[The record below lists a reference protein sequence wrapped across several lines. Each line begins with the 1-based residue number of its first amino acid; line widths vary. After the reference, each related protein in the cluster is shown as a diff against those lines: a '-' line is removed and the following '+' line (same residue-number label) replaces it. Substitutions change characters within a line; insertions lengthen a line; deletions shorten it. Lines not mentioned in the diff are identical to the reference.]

1 MQPHLSIAAASEAI
15 PVAGNTS
22 SSRRA
27 SCVIDVL
34 DMHCAGC
41 AALIEDALKATPG
54 VTRARV
60 HYATQRARVNFDPS
74 QISVEQLLHRI
85 EQLGYAADID
95 QRVNRDAI
103 IRKQRHRYIWGFGL
117 SAFCAMQ
124 VMMLTLPRFL
134 AGAEIEIEL
143 APLLEWAA
151 FILVLPVVGW
161 TARPFYRGTLRE
173 LALRRPGMDSAI
185 TLGIVSA
192 FIGSMWHLIAGTG
205 ALYFDSVT
213 MFVTLLLGVRW
224 LEWEQREH
232 NRAVIRESSRNPRR
246 EMAMR
251 LNSQK
256 GADNTNATLRTSAMS
271 PVAITELAIG
281 DRIWVRT
288 GEAVPVDGTLESAI
302 ADCDESLLTGE
313 SASVRRLSGQSVVA
327 GAINTG
333 AAFVIRATATVEA
346 STEQRLMTLAD
357 DSSKPESLLLA
368 DRVARYFMPALIII
382 ATMTFIALLPL
393 GVSTATERAIA
404 VLIISCPCA
413 LALAA
418 PAAYASAFAGLLNRG
433 IVTRRTDALARLAR
447 ADAFV
452 LDKTGTLSE
461 PYIKGLVA
469 LRSKVTEAFAL
480 AVIAALERAANHPLA
495 AALQS
500 FDLQGDKQLEVT
512 ATNWTQG
519 QGVSGT
525 IDGVKYRFGRA
536 EFVGIDPVVRD
547 ATNQANRLWLAD
559 DQGIVGALE
568 MSERPKVG
576 ALELVQALQKR
587 GSVEILSG
595 DHNEKT
601 QALADLLGIEVAL
614 GAHTPE
620 QKAARIKQLQGEGRT
635 VVMIGDGVNDSIG
648 FAGADVAIAVST
660 AADTARA
667 SADMICINENP
678 SMVAEAIN
686 YAERVGSVVR
696 GNFVWAIGYNLIAV
710 PFAIAGWVDPLV
722 ASIGMAA
729 SSAVVMANVM
739 RLRRGTEA
747 NR

>member
-1 MQPHLSIAAASEAI
+1 MQNYLSL
-15 PVAGNTS
+15 PAGDHAVS
-22 SSRRA
+22 LFDAPPLSPRA

-41 AALIEDALKATPG
+41 AALIEDALRATLG

-60 HYATQRARVNFDPS
+60 HYATQRARVTFDTS
-74 QISVEQLLHRI
+74 RINVEQLLDRI

-95 QRVNRDAI
+95 QRVDRDAI

-124 VMMLTLPRFL
+124 VMMLTLPRFM
-134 AGAEIEIEL
+134 AGVEMEPEL
-143 APLLEWAA
+143 APLLDWAA
-151 FILVLPVVGW
+151 FVLVLPVVGW

-185 TLGIVSA
+185 ALGIVCA
-192 FIGSMWHLIAGTG
+192 FAGSIWHLVAGTG

-232 NRAVIRESSRNPRR
+232 NRSMIREASRNPRR
-246 EMAMR
+246 ETAMR
-251 LNSQK
+251 LDSAYS
-256 GADNTNATLRTSAMS
+256 ADTAQGTTAMS
-271 PVAITELAIG
+271 SVAIGEFAIG

-288 GEAVPVDGTLESAI
+288 GEAVPVDGTLESA
-302 ADCDESLLTGE
+302 AANCDESLLTGE
-313 SASVRRLSGQSVVA
+313 SAIVQRSMGQPVVA

-346 STEQRLMTLAD
+346 STEQRLMMLAD

-368 DRVARYFMPALIII
+368 DRVARYFMPTLIAV
-382 ATMTFIALLPL
+382 ATLTFLALLPS
-393 GVSTATERAIA
+393 GVATATERAIA

-418 PAAYASAFAGLLNRG
+418 PAAYASAFAGLLKRG
-433 IVTRRTDALARLAR
+433 IIARRTDALARLAR

-461 PYIKGLVA
+461 PYVKGLVS
-469 LRSKVTEAFAL
+469 LRSGTDEAHAL

-495 AALQS
+495 VALQS
-500 FDLQGDKQLEVT
+500 FDLQGDQQLEVST
-512 ATNWTQG
+512 VSWTQG
-519 QGVSGT
+519 QGVSGNIADT
-525 IDGVKYRFGRA
+525 TYRFGRI
-536 EFVGIDPVVRD
+536 EFVGINP
-547 ATNQANRLWLAD
+547 TTQNLGSNANRLWLAD
-559 DQGIVGALE
+559 DHGIVGALE
-568 MSERPKVG
+568 VSERPKVG

-587 GSVEILSG
+587 GGVEMLSG
-595 DHNEKT
+595 DRNEKT
-601 QALADLLGIEVAL
+601 LALAELLGIKVAT
-614 GAHTPE
+614 GACIPE
-620 QKAARIKQLQGEGRT
+620 QKAARVKQLRDEGHT
-635 VVMIGDGVNDSIG
+635 VVMIGDGANDSIG
-648 FAGADVAIAVST
+648 FAGADVAIAVNT
-660 AADTARA
+660 ATDTARA
-667 SADMICINENP
+667 SADMVCINENP
-678 SMVAEAIN
+678 AAIADAIN
-686 YAERVGSVVR
+686 YAERVGSVIR
-696 GNFVWAIGYNLIAV
+696 GNFVWAIGYNTIAV

-729 SSAVVMANVM
+729 SSAVVMINVM
-739 RLRRGTEA
+739 RLRRGDTA
-747 NR
+747 IL

>member
-1 MQPHLSIAAASEAI
+1 MGHHLSSATANDAVALTNSNTPSER
-15 PVAGNTS
+15 S
-22 SSRRA
+22 

-41 AALIEDALKATPG
+41 AALIEDALKSMPG
-54 VTRARV
+54 VARARV

-74 QISVEQLLHRI
+74 QIGVESLLRRI
-85 EQLGYAADID
+85 ERLGYAADID
-95 QRVNRDAI
+95 RRENRDVI
-103 IRKQRHRYIWGFGL
+103 LRTQRHRYIWGFGL

-134 AGAEIEIEL
+134 AGGEMEAEL

-151 FILVLPVVGW
+151 FVLVLPVVGW
-161 TARPFYRGTLRE
+161 TAQPFYRGMLRE
-173 LALRRPGMDSAI
+173 LVLRRPGMDSAI

-192 FIGSMWHLIAGTG
+192 FAGSMWHLIEGTG

-232 NRAVIRESSRNPRR
+232 NRSVIRAASQKPRA
-246 EMAMR
+246 ETAMR
-251 LNSQK
+251 LNTQRNV
-256 GADNTNATLRTSAMS
+256 GEHAVETASAMS
-271 PVAITELAIG
+271 PVALDELAIG

-288 GEAVPVDGTLESAI
+288 GEAVPVDGNLESDT
-302 ADCDESLLTGE
+302 ADCDESLLSGE
-313 SASVRRLSGQSVVA
+313 SASVRRLVGQPIVA

-333 AAFVIRATATVEA
+333 AAFVIRATATIEA

-357 DSSKPESLLLA
+357 DSSKPESLMLA
-368 DRVARYFMPALIII
+368 DRVARYFMPALIAV
-382 ATMTFIALLPL
+382 ATITFIALLPS
-393 GVSTATERAIA
+393 GAATATERAIA

-418 PAAYASAFAGLLNRG
+418 PAAYASAFAGLLKRG
-433 IVTRRTDALARLAR
+433 ILVRRTDALARLAR

-461 PYIKGLVA
+461 PHFDGLVA
-469 LRSKVTEAFAL
+469 LRSGVDEVHAL

-500 FDLQGDKQLEVT
+500 FDVQGDAQLQVS
-512 ATNWTQG
+512 AVDWTQG
-519 QGVSGT
+519 QGVSGS
-525 IDGVKYRFGRA
+525 IAGVTYRFGRA
-536 EFVGIDPVVRD
+536 EFVGVDPFAADGSNV
-547 ATNQANRLWLAD
+547 ANRLWLAD
-559 DQGIVGALE
+559 DQGVVGALE
-568 MSERPKVG
+568 MSERAKVG
-576 ALELVQALQKR
+576 ALELVHALQKR

-595 DHNEKT
+595 DRDEKT
-601 QALADLLGIEVAL
+601 QALAQSLHIEIAA
-614 GAHTPE
+614 GAHNPE
-620 QKAARIKQLQGEGRT
+620 QKAARIKQLQSKGRT

-648 FAGADVAIAVST
+648 FAGADVAIAVNT
-660 AADTARA
+660 ATHAARA

-678 SMVAEAIN
+678 AAIAN
-686 YAERVGSVVR
+686 AITYAERVGSVVR
-696 GNFVWAIGYNLIAV
+696 GNFIWAIGYNLVAV

-739 RLRRGTEA
+739 RLRGGGKA
-747 NR
+747 A

>member
-1 MQPHLSIAAASEAI
+1 METKALLPAINQAI
-15 PVAGNTS
+15 PLIDATS
-22 SSRRA
+22 SSARA

-54 VTRARV
+54 VARARV
-60 HYATQRARVNFDPS
+60 HYATQRARVNFDSS
-74 QISVEQLLHRI
+74 QISVEQLLRRI

-124 VMMLTLPRFL
+124 VMMLTLPRFV
-134 AGAEIEIEL
+134 AGAEMEAEL

-151 FILVLPVVGW
+151 FVLVIPVIGW
-161 TARPFYRGTLRE
+161 TAQPFYRGTLRE

-192 FIGSMWHLIAGTG
+192 FVGSMWHLLAGTG

-232 NRAVIRESSRNPRR
+232 NRSVIREASRNPRH
-246 EMAMR
+246 ETAMR
-251 LNSQK
+251 LNGDANGNDS
-256 GADNTNATLRTSAMS
+256 NAAQSTSAMS
-271 PVAITELAIG
+271 PIAISELAIG
-281 DRIWVRT
+281 DRVWVRT
-288 GEAVPVDGTLESAI
+288 GEAVPVDGTLESAA

-313 SASVRRLSGQSVVA
+313 SASVHRLQGQPIVA

-346 STEQRLMTLAD
+346 STEQRLLTLAD

-368 DRVARYFMPALIII
+368 DRVARYFMPALIVV
-382 ATMTFIALLPL
+382 ATITFFTLLPS
-393 GVSTATERAIA
+393 GTATATERAIA

-418 PAAYASAFAGLLNRG
+418 PAAYASAFAGLLKRG

-461 PYIKGLVA
+461 PHVNGLVA
-469 LRSKVTEAFAL
+469 LRSGVSEADAL
-480 AVIAALERAANHPLA
+480 AIIAALERSANHPLA

-500 FDLQGDKQLEVT
+500 FDLQGDQPLDVS
-512 ATNWTQG
+512 AVNWAQG

-525 IDGVKYRFGRA
+525 INGVAYRFGRA
-536 EFVGIDPVVRD
+536 EFVGIDPC
-547 ATNQANRLWLAD
+547 AQNPSEGASRLWLAD
-559 DQGIVGALE
+559 NQGVVGALD

-576 ALELVQALQKR
+576 AFELVQALQRR
-587 GSVEILSG
+587 GTVEMLSG
-595 DHNEKT
+595 DRDEKT
-601 QALADLLGIEVAL
+601 QALAVAL
-614 GAHTPE
+614 GIKVAAGACTPE
-620 QKAARIKQLQGEGRT
+620 QKAARIRRLQTEGRT

-648 FAGADVAIAVST
+648 FAGADVAIAVNT
-660 AADTARA
+660 ATDTARA

-678 SMVAEAIN
+678 MAIAEAIE
-686 YAERVGSVVR
+686 YSERVGSVIR
-696 GNFVWAIGYNLIAV
+696 ENFIWAIGYNIVAV

-729 SSAVVMANVM
+729 SSAVVMVNVM
-739 RLRRGTEA
+739 RLRRGGKA
-747 NR
+747 AY